1 MPGYTKNPKTNPPPP
16 PLFDTTSN
24 GIDVKAGINGSSRGS
39 SASAVSQKDLKRNF
53 IARVK

>member
-16 PLFDTTSN
+16 LFDTTSN
-24 GIDVKAGINGSSRGS
+24 GIDIKAGINGSSRGS